1 MKWLVDTNIIV
12 DHLAGRL
19 AQPLPE
25 GDLYYSVIS
34 ELECLSRQDL
44 DDAGTRTV
52 RDFLSTMSVAELTE
66 AVRMTT
72 IAIRRTRSIKLPDA
86 IILATA
92 HALDATLPTND
103 EQLLRVE
110 GVVAARM
117 PVRPEP

>member
-44 DDAGTRTV
+44 DDDGTRIV
-52 RDFLSTMSVAELTE
+52 RDFLSTMNSFSGSRASLH
-66 AVRMTT
+66 RGC
-72 IAIRRTRSIKLPDA
+72 P
-86 IILATA
+86 
-92 HALDATLPTND
+92 
-103 EQLLRVE
+103 
-110 GVVAARM
+110 
-117 PVRPEP
+117 